1 MARGQRCRNNA
12 RREFNRYWRNT
23 HPKKGSGGGDKNGRL
38 TGPVFIFA
46 GIIALIVYMVQNW

>member
-23 HPKKGSGGGDKNGRL
+23 HPQKGGGDENGGL
-38 TGPVFIFA
+38 TGPVLIFA
-46 GIIALIVYMVQNW
+46 GILALIVYMVQNW